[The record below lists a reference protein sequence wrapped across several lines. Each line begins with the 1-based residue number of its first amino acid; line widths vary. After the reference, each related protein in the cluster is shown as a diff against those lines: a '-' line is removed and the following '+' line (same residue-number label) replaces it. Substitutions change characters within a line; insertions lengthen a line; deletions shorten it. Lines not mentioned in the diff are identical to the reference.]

1 MSIVSFIGA
10 GPGDPEL
17 ITLKAINRISKAGLI
32 IYAGSLVPDSV
43 FMPHTDLSSKD
54 IHSSAD
60 LTLEETHDLIVKA
73 IKDGINVAR
82 IHTGDP
88 SMYGATSEQMAL
100 LDRDNIEY
108 EVIPGISSAMAAAA
122 ALKTEFTFPNVTQT
136 AIFTRIQGETPVP
149 EKEDLEKLAEHQAT
163 MVIFLSTHRSEAVVE
178 KLSKT
183 YPADTPAVIAY
194 RVGWPDQKLFHTT
207 IEHIADQIKENN
219 LKRQA
224 LILVGDV
231 FDNKTKT
238 GSRSILYGADKRE
251 ATGWTNNQ

>member
-17 ITLKAINRISKAGLI
+17 ITLKAINRIREAGLI

-43 FMPHTDLSSKD
+43 FMPYTKLSYED

-60 LTLEETHDLIVKA
+60 MTLEETHDLIVKA
-73 IKDGINVAR
+73 IGEGKSVAR

-100 LDRDNIEY
+100 LDRDGIEY

-122 ALKTEFTFPNVTQT
+122 VLKTEFTFPDVTQT
-136 AIFTRIQGETPVP
+136 AIFTRIHGQTPVP
-149 EKEDLEKLAEHQAT
+149 EREDLEKLAEHQAT

-178 KLSKT
+178 KLKKA

-194 RVGWPDQKLFHTT
+194 RVGWPDQNLIHTT
-207 IEHIADQIKENN
+207 IENIAEKIKEYG
-219 LKRQA
+219 LKRQS
-224 LILVGDV
+224 LIMVGHV
-231 FDNKTKT
+231 FDKKTKT
-238 GSRSILYGADKRE
+238 SSRSILYGADKRNP
-251 ATGWTNNQ
+251 A